1 MNTGMPDRASWND
14 FPEVLIHASES
25 TVKKHPDYPAAK
37 AGDIRAAKLLVV
49 ATLNDKLV
57 APIKEQLGG
66 SNALLVPVHAYEA
79 TGINRIPAVLAEVLG
94 EWLSLKVAEDIIQVN
109 RVGHTGALG
118 IIGWHSRRSLTARW
132 SVAGIMSWW
141 MISWGKV
148 EHWPICADTSRA
160 RVASLSCPPH

>member
-66 SNALLVPVHAYEA
+66 SNALLVPVHAYERQVSIA
-79 TGINRIPAVLAEVLG
+79 FLPC
-94 EWLSLKVAEDIIQVN
+94 WLKC
-109 RVGHTGALG
+109 
-118 IIGWHSRRSLTARW
+118 
-132 SVAGIMSWW
+132 
-141 MISWGKV
+141 WGSGF
-148 EHWPICADTSRA
+148 P
-160 RVASLSCPPH
+160 